1 MYCKAF
7 ALNIYDKR
15 MNEDCF
21 LNHYTAGKT
30 AGFATGCVFCSVRA
44 FMIRHSRKLALRL
57 KHFARWRKLAQTS
70 LRKPR
75 HYRPACSFCLRNAIL
90 RFLFTIKAFMRLS
103 WVNARNCCSNL
114 EKMIYWIAQKRMPP
128 AFMPAAEIFL
138 EGFKESPEKFR
149 NDREKRKTNGNS

>member
-1 MYCKAF
+1 MCCKAC

-44 FMIRHSRKLALRL
+44 SMIHHSRKLALRL
-57 KHFARWRKLAQTS
+57 KHFARWRKLARTS

-75 HYRPACSFCLRNAIL
+75 YYRPACSFCLRNAIL

-103 WVNARNCCSNL
+103 WLCSSISSTL
-114 EKMIYWIAQKRMPP
+114 LFLYS
-128 AFMPAAEIFL
+128 FIFL
-138 EGFKESPEKFR
+138 LFLYSFLFFCCPF
-149 NDREKRKTNGNS
+149 SLPSL